1 MMTEQQHRTMN
12 DKERNDYLE
21 SRETEILAFHSK
33 VRTNNVLR
41 EVWDE
46 ARKEG
51 REDGLKDAIDWIESN
66 AGICD
71 DEEGYIYLEEDCF
84 SDIRINLDLLVA
96 DFKKA
101 LTPND

>member
-1 MMTEQQHRTMN
+1 MTTSPLKLFVLLVTEQQHRTMN

-51 REDGLKDAIDWIESN
+51 REERLIEVLHWLR
-66 AGICD
+66 ATRYYGRVAELAD
-71 DEEGYIYLEEDCF
+71 QLEETMRP
-84 SDIRINLDLLVA
+84 SE
-96 DFKKA
+96 
-101 LTPND
+101 